1 VSVGPNPAALLRDR
15 RYVVVLVLAAIVGV
29 IASLAAW
36 LFLDL
41 LSHMQSWVY
50 DDLPDSLGFD
60 SRPTWWPL
68 PILALAGLITAV
80 AIVRLPGTGG
90 HVPAQGLN
98 ASPTHAIE
106 LPGVILAALA
116 SVGLGAVVGPEAPLI
131 ALGGGLGYLV
141 LGALR
146 RDAPPQLADLIA
158 ASGTFAAI
166 SFLFG
171 SPLIAAVLLLEAS
184 GIGGA
189 RMRLVLIPGML
200 AAGIGSLVSIG
211 LGSWTGVDTSS
222 ISIDPIALPNFT
234 RPDLTD
240 FLWTLPL
247 AAAIA
252 VGIVVIFKVGKR
264 VVPLAARREFVVLPA
279 VGLVVGGLAILYSQ
293 VADKTV
299 NDVLFSGQD
308 DLSPLVARATD
319 YSIGT
324 LALLIGCKGLAYS
337 LCLGSLRGGPVFP
350 ALFLGAAAGLMASH
364 LPGFELTPAVAVG
377 LTAATAAA
385 LRLPLAAVVLG
396 VVLTEQSGFGVDPL
410 VIVAGVT
417 AYLVAEAVEPG
428 PIPGEPVSPD
438 PVSYP
443 EQGQPAA
450 AASPQAGR

>member
-1 VSVGPNPAALLRDR
+1 MSDGPNPAALLRDR
-15 RYVVVLVLAAIVGV
+15 RYVAVLVLAAIVGV

-36 LFLDL
+36 GFLDL

-50 DDLPDSLGFD
+50 DDLPDGLGFD

-68 PILALAGLITAV
+68 PILAIAGLITAL
-80 AIVRLPGTGG
+80 AIVHLPGNGG
-90 HVPAQGLN
+90 HVPAQGLD

-141 LGALR
+141 LGTLR

-158 ASGTFAAI
+158 TSGTFAAI

-222 ISIDPIALPNFT
+222 ISIDPIALPDFA
-234 RPDLTD
+234 RPDLAD

-264 VVPLAARREFVVLPA
+264 VLPLAARREFVVLPA
-279 VGLVVGGLAILYSQ
+279 IGLIVGGLAILYSQ
-293 VADKTV
+293 VADKSI

-308 DLSPLVARATD
+308 DLSPLVAHAAD
-319 YSIGT
+319 YSLGA
-324 LALLIGCKGLAYS
+324 LALIIGCKGLAYS
-337 LCLGSLRGGPVFP
+337 LCLAGFRGGPVFP
-350 ALFLGAAAGLMASH
+350 ALFLGATAGLMASH
-364 LPGFELTPAVAVG
+364 LPGFELTPGVAVG

-417 AYLVAEAVEPG
+417 AYLIAEAIDPG
-428 PIPGEPVSPD
+428 PIPGEPVPTST
-438 PVSYP
+438 
-443 EQGQPAA
+443 PAQTGVDA
-450 AASPQAGR
+450 RQSA